1 MKINNLNFLQPN
13 NYVKKPEAEEL
24 TLDKA
29 SSSDEK
35 KNSASQKPLSP
46 AINQQSMFSRLMKLR
61 LEVMAMKEMM
71 SASKEG
77 SITANGD
84 AASEK
89 TSASV
94 SSDIPDSITGTEIT
108 MEDNMEG
115 MLAMLDELMG
125 MGSLP
130 GMSQSSNE
138 ETKI

>member
-29 SSSDEK
+29 TSLDEI
-35 KNSASQKPLSP
+35 KNTASQKPLSP
-46 AINQQSMFSRLMKLR
+46 AINKQSMFSFLMNLR
-61 LEVMAMKEMM
+61 LEVMAMKELVSAPDEGDVTANSNTAAEEAA
-71 SASKEG
+71 SAS
-77 SITANGD
+77 
-84 AASEK
+84 
-89 TSASV
+89 
-94 SSDIPDSITGTEIT
+94 SDKPDEMTGTEIT

-115 MLAMLDELMG
+115 MLAMLDELLG

-130 GMSQSSNE
+130 GMSQSSGE